1 MNSME
6 KNELKNKIF
15 AVYKPKGPTSHD
27 IVDKVRKLTGEKTV
41 GHAGT
46 LDPLASGILVVGV
59 GREATKRLH
68 EAVGAE
74 KEYIADIIFGAE
86 STTDD
91 AEGEKTPI
99 VSTAEPSEAQIKAAL
114 QNFKGEIMQLPPQYS
129 ALKVG
134 GKTAYSLARK
144 GKVAPLEPRKVLIKE
159 IEILEYRWPHL
170 KIRVITGPGVYIR
183 ALARD
188 LGRTLKV
195 GGYLSDLER
204 TRVGEFTKENCFSI
218 V

>member
-1 MNSME
+1 ME

>member
-1 MNSME
+1 ME
-6 KNELKNKIF
+6 NQELKNKIF

-27 IVDKVRKLTGEKTV
+27 IVDRVRKLTGEKTV

-46 LDPLASGILVVGV
+46 LDPLARGVLVIGV
-59 GREATKRLH
+59 GREATRRLH

-74 KEYIADIIFGAE
+74 KEYIADVTFGAE

-91 AEGEKTPI
+91 AEGTKTL
-99 VSTAEPSEAQIKAAL
+99 VTVTALPTESEIKEAL
-114 QNFKGEIMQLPPQYS
+114 KNFKGEIMQLPPQYS

-144 GKVAPLEPRKVLIKE
+144 GKVAPLESRKVLVKE
-159 IEILEYRWPHL
+159 IELLEYNWPQL
-170 KIRVITGPGVYIR
+170 KIRVVTGPGVYIR

-188 LGRTLKV
+188 LGRALKV

-204 TRVGEFTKENCFSI
+204 TRVGDFKKENCQKI
-218 V
+218 Y